1 MRYCFVHCF
10 LIILIEEVAKSGLD
24 SGELGKLAVTSER
37 GGRTAKTSAYGA
49 KSGICEYKILCL
61 YLRVIELRLQMSEQ
75 MFQRKQ
81 ITYFSNMN
89 FSIMKRILY
98 SSFLLIFV
106 LFYSNQAVAQVTQV
120 SVTPQSQ
127 CYNATGIYTINA
139 GIFQPVVT
147 AVTYSWN
154 IAGPYTPVSYTNGQH
169 PVPTPVSSGSQVAI
183 TATACGIYTL
193 TIFPFAFSGPTPI
206 LIPGGV
212 ASTTFEIICASS
224 GSVAI
229 SNTAICLGNN
239 VVFSGSGG
247 AAPASYTW
255 NINGNTQTGNPIILT
270 PTVNTCVTYTATSP
284 QGCTLTPTAQG
295 CVSVQAISGTVSP
308 ASQTICAN
316 SPICLNVTGQV
327 TSGSNVLPGTVITN
341 TAWLAPGG
349 LAIASSCTTNA
360 TAGTYSAVL
369 THTGAAGSCSV
380 IATSSVVTSNSISVL
395 ASASAPS
402 VCPNATVQLSATSI
416 QTAATQ
422 YTWTIPSFPF
432 NITQIGLPITR
443 TNNIATLTN
452 PMVYTVNTSYFGCP
466 GSATVAVGY
475 LTITP
480 TLTPS
485 SFSICAGTQL
495 TLSASGGS
503 LYTFRYWNNSI
514 TPASNTIIGT
524 GNSSTFSRVAT
535 PSLSIPFPHYYS
547 VSTTSNGCSGSTTI
561 TVSERTLFP
570 TIIPSSASVCPGTQF
585 TLSAGNVGTGSFTFA
600 SSYSANIGSPTSS
613 VAHVPPTLNPIPQ
626 SYTLTADSAGCRGT
640 ATITINRL
648 TLPTTIA
655 ASSQSICAGTGISFT
670 VSGGMDTKDTLFGP
684 PGTPPGVLATAIA
697 GTVKAVFNFTP
708 VTTPLLPHVYTV
720 NADSAGCKGVATITI
735 GLLNLGPKINVSP
748 STASVC
754 PNRQFTL
761 NASTPSGSSTFTYN
775 FYGPGG
781 SQLSTTTPTAVTQS
795 SILPVT
801 YTVTADSSS
810 CSGFTTITIFRKV
823 LNPVLVSSQTLV
835 CANSL
840 SPALTITAT
849 NVGYSTS
856 NSYTFG
862 TLSPV
867 TGSLATGNFS
877 FITHSPSV
885 QTVYTVLVDSAGCTN
900 NLLSPPSLTVFMRPD
915 LALTPAASA
924 ASVCPGTSATIAVT
938 SPAYVTWPVTYTWS
952 QTTGSGSITPPV
964 ISPSLVVYPFSNS
977 VYSVTAK
984 DSLGCVGHTVI
995 SIGIDPTISFS
1006 LALSSSGST
1015 ICAGQSMTLSATSTI
1030 STFGTPPVTYSWVPS
1045 TGTVAALGNIIVSPS
1060 ITTIYTVIA
1069 ANQYGCV
1076 AGRTIT
1082 VPVGTYPSTVNAVLA
1097 TATAVCTG
1105 FTSTLTAFNAN
1116 TYMWTGTTFTNS
1128 ISQQSISVGPGVYTV
1143 VLSNGGT
1150 CTSTVT
1156 IPINTLQP
1164 IPINISTSTN
1174 TTCIESNFPKFSKA
1188 VKLNASGAASY
1199 VWSPYNPL
1207 NMTYSLGP
1215 NTDVRPSATTIY
1227 TVVGSTAICA
1237 NSKTISITVI
1247 PQFTMNV
1254 VPPLPAI
1261 CIGDSLKL
1269 IIANIS
1275 TLAVGPVSA
1284 FTYSWSDPGSAP
1296 PISLSNNLSP
1306 TVVAF
1311 PQNTS
1316 TYSVEVK
1323 DSRQCISLPRL
1334 VTLTVLPRPLT
1345 SIAVPT
1351 INSVATN
1358 SICYVGLNPGA
1369 KDVTIDL
1376 LGVNQNQGLQFGV
1389 VPTYT
1394 WLQPYKAQYNSILTP
1409 SNSAGV
1415 TVSAPVKLPS
1425 VVVYT
1430 LISGYNGI
1438 AGCKRIDTVSVRVV
1452 DCRPVRNVIFTTTEI
1467 NDTICARNCITFQ
1480 NLTDTMAGG
1489 PQKLNWQFP
1498 GGSPATST
1506 LQIPTICYNLPG
1518 KYNVILGVSNPYPIS
1533 SGGSSLTIGQLGFV
1547 KVVDVPNVTIIDPG
1561 QERSDTTV
1569 RFGTAVRLSGKGALT
1584 YEWSP
1589 NYNITSLTNPNVT
1602 VNPFKTTQYI
1612 LNGYNSKRC
1621 TSSDTIN
1628 VIVIA
1633 DCGEMYVPN
1642 AFTPNNDG
1650 ANDVLYVRG
1659 ICLESLT
1666 FMVFNRWGEKVFET
1680 TDQRVGWDGSYKG
1693 EDLNT
1698 GVFVYRLEGKTYDGV
1713 GFSLKGNVTL
1723 IR

>member
-1 MRYCFVHCF
+1 M
-10 LIILIEEVAKSGLD
+10 I
-24 SGELGKLAVTSER
+24 
-37 GGRTAKTSAYGA
+37 AY
-49 KSGICEYKILCL
+49 KH
-61 YLRVIELRLQMSEQ
+61 
-75 MFQRKQ
+75 
-81 ITYFSNMN
+81 ITYLSNTN
-89 FSIMKRILY
+89 NSTMKRILY
-98 SSFLLIFV
+98 SSFLL
-106 LFYSNQAVAQVTQV
+106 LFLLFFNNKGLAQVTTV
-120 SVTPQSQ
+120 SITPQSQ
-127 CYNATGIYTINA
+127 CYNSTGIYTINA

-147 AVTYSWN
+147 AVTYSWSF
-154 IAGPYTPVSYTNGQH
+154 AGPSTPTFVPGQF
-169 PVPTPVSSGSQVAI
+169 PVPIGTGSGSQIAI
-183 TATACGIYTL
+183 TSTVCGQYTI
-193 TIFPFAFSGPTPI
+193 TIFPFTFNGPTPI

-212 ASTTFEIICASS
+212 ASTTFEIVCPTS
-224 GSVAI
+224 GSVTV
-229 SNTAICLGNN
+229 SNTAICLGQN

-247 AAPASYTW
+247 TSPQSYTW
-255 NINGNTQTGNPIILT
+255 TVNNATQTGNPIILT
-270 PTVNTCVTYTATSP
+270 PTVNTCINYTATSA
-284 QGCTLTPTAQG
+284 QGCTLAPTAAG
-295 CVSVQAISGTVSP
+295 CVSVQAISATVTP
-308 ASQTICAN
+308 GSQTICAN
-316 SPICLNVTGQV
+316 SPICLNVTAQV
-327 TSGSNVLPGTVITN
+327 NNNPNVLPGTVITN
-341 TAWLAPGG
+341 TAWFAPGN
-349 LAIASSCTTNA
+349 LPIASSCTTNA
-360 TAGTYSAVL
+360 VAGTYSAVL
-369 THTGAAGSCSV
+369 THTGSAGTCSV
-380 IATSSVVTSNSISVL
+380 TATAVVVTSNSISVT

-402 VCPNATVQLSATSI
+402 VCPNATVSLNATSI

-422 YTWTIPSFPF
+422 YTWTIPSIPF
-432 NITQIGLPITR
+432 NITQIGAPITR
-443 TNNIATLTN
+443 TNNLATPTS
-452 PMVYTVNTSYFGCP
+452 PMIYTVSTSYFGCP
-466 GSATVAVGY
+466 GSTTVAVGY

-495 TLSASGGS
+495 TLSATGGS

-514 TPASNTIIGT
+514 TPATNTIIGFA
-524 GNSSTFSRVAT
+524 NSATFSRVAT
-535 PSLSIPFPHYYS
+535 PSLTIPFPHYYS

-561 TVSERTLFP
+561 TVSERTLVP

-585 TLSAGNVGTGSFTFA
+585 TLTAGNVGAGSFTF
-600 SSYSANIGSPTSS
+600 SSAYSANIGSPTRS
-613 VAHVPPTLNPIPQ
+613 VTHIPPVANPIPQ
-626 SYTLTADSAGCRGT
+626 TYSLTADSAGCRGS

-655 ASSQSICAGTGISFT
+655 ASSNSICAGTGITFT

-697 GTVKAVFNFTP
+697 GTANSIFSFTP
-708 VTTPLLPHVYTV
+708 VTSPLLPHVYIV
-720 NADSAGCKGVATITI
+720 HADSAGCKGVATITI
-735 GLLNLGPKINVSP
+735 GLLNLGPKITITP

-754 PNRQFTL
+754 PNTSFTL
-761 NASTPSGSSTFTYN
+761 NAGTPSGSSSYTYN
-775 FYGPGG
+775 FFGPGG
-781 SQLSTTTPTAVTQS
+781 FSLSPSSLTTAVTQATS
-795 SILPVT
+795 LPQT
-801 YTVTADSSS
+801 FTVSADSSL
-810 CSGFTTITIFRKV
+810 CSGFTTITIYEKV
-823 LNPVLVSSQTLV
+823 LNPIIVASNTLI
-835 CANSL
+835 CARTAVTL
-840 SPALTITAT
+840 SAT
-849 NVGYSTS
+849 NVGYSSS
-856 NSYTFG
+856 NSYQFG
-862 TLSPV
+862 TVAP
-867 TGSLATGNFS
+867 ATGTLPSTPSFS
-877 FITHSPSV
+877 FTTTSPSI

-900 NLLSPPSLTVFMRPD
+900 SPFALPTVTVFMRPD
-915 LALTPAASA
+915 LVLTPSASSS
-924 ASVCPGTSATIAVT
+924 SVCPGTSATLTVN
-938 SPAYVTWPVTYTWS
+938 SPTYVTWPVSYTWS
-952 QTTGSGSITPPV
+952 QTTGSGSITPPL
-964 ISPSLVVYPFSNS
+964 ISPTLQVYPFTNS
-977 VYSVTAK
+977 TYSVNALDT
-984 DSLGCVGHTVI
+984 LGCIGSTIISVGV
-995 SIGIDPTISFS
+995 DPTISFPIA
-1006 LALSSSGST
+1006 LASSGST
-1015 ICAGQSMTLSATSTI
+1015 ICAGQSLTLSATATL
-1030 STFGTPPVTYSWVPS
+1030 STFGTPPLTYSWIPS
-1045 TGTVAALGNIIVSPS
+1045 QGTIAAVNSIIISPS

-1076 AGRTIT
+1076 AGNTIT

-1097 TATAVCTG
+1097 TAYSVCTG

-1116 TYMWTGTTFTNS
+1116 SYLWTGTTFTNA
-1128 ISQQSISVGPGVYTV
+1128 IPQQSISVGPGVYTV

-1156 IPINTLQP
+1156 IPINTMQP
-1164 IPINISTSTN
+1164 IPINISAITN

-1188 VKLNASGAASY
+1188 VKLNASGAANY

-1215 NTDVRPSATTIY
+1215 QTDVRPSATTIY
-1227 TVVGSTAICA
+1227 TVVGSTAVCA

-1254 VPPLPAI
+1254 VPPLPAM
-1261 CIGDSLKL
+1261 CLGDSLKL

-1284 FTYSWSDPGSAP
+1284 FTYSWSEPGNAP

-1323 DSRQCISLPRL
+1323 DSRACISLPRL

-1345 SIAVPT
+1345 SIAIPT

-1358 SICYVGLNPGA
+1358 SVCYVGLNPGA

-1376 LGVNQNQGLQFGV
+1376 LGVNQNQALQFGV

-1409 SNSAGV
+1409 SNSAGI

-1438 AGCKRIDTVSVRVV
+1438 AGCKRIDTVAVRVV
-1452 DCRPVRNVIFTTTEI
+1452 DCRPVRNVVFTTTEI

-1498 GGSPATST
+1498 GGSPPTST
-1506 LQIPTICYNLPG
+1506 LTIPTICYNLPG
-1518 KYNVILGVSNPYPIS
+1518 KYNVILGVSNPYPVS
-1533 SGGSSLTIGQLGFV
+1533 TGGSSLTIGQLGFV
-1547 KVVDVPNVTIIDPG
+1547 KVVDVPNVTIVDPG

-1621 TSSDTIN
+1621 SSSDTIN
-1628 VIVIA
+1628 VIVIE

-1642 AFTPNNDG
+1642 AFSPNNDG

-1680 TDQRVGWDGSYKG
+1680 NDQRVGWDGTYKG
-1693 EDLNT
+1693 SEMNT
-1698 GVFVYRLEGKTYDGV
+1698 GVFVYRLEGKTYDGK
-1713 GFSLKGNVTL
+1713 GFSIKGNITL